1 MKSLRQSRRG
11 SAAIL
16 CLLPLVVAASAIV
29 AKQAEPVKQDE
40 LSPAAARA
48 AIGEGSKK
56 WSRARVEYDK
66 QAMETLTAPDF
77 YVSLYGKK
85 IDRETFIRDCSTK
98 GRGARLTRFETE
110 ILTVRKDEKGWT
122 VVIGEKVEYTIPG
135 KGGEARKVYSY
146 WVTRDGWRQEG
157 EKWLCTYSEAIGHEN
172 WRGGSKPPIS
182 GW

>member
-1 MKSLRQSRRG
+1 MKSLRQSPRG
-11 SAAIL
+11 TAAIV
-16 CLLPLVVAASAIV
+16 CLLPLVVAASAI
-29 AKQAEPVKQDE
+29 ATKKGEPVKQE
-40 LSPAAARA
+40 GLSLTAVRA

-66 QAMETLTAPDF
+66 EAMEALTAPDF

-85 IDRETFIRDCSTK
+85 IDREQFIRDCSTK
-98 GRGARLTRFETE
+98 GPGARLTRFETE

-122 VVIGEKVEYTIPG
+122 AVIGEKVEFTMTGPD
-135 KGGEARKVYSY
+135 GEARKAYSY